1 MSGGRWDYIQHRL
14 EYVIEDITNLINN
27 NGKKKDVSD
36 LEKWEIDWIKKY
48 PEDAY
53 HYKHTDEVIK
63 RFKEARLSI
72 AEAQEHVQRLD
83 WLLCGDDGEGSYI
96 DRLDENMNDIREL
109 FKITTDD

>member
-1 MSGGRWDYIQHRL
+1 MSGGRWDYIQNRL
-14 EYVIEDITNLINN
+14 EYVVEDITNLINN

-53 HYKHTDEVIK
+53 HYKYTDEVIK

-72 AEAQEHVQRLD
+72 AEAQEHIQRLD
-83 WLLCGDDGEGSYI
+83 WLLCGDDGEDSYI
-96 DRLDENMNDIREL
+96 DRLDENLNNIREL
-109 FKITTDD
+109 FKVTADD